1 VKSLDEIPEKFK
13 SIEGEAEWWDTH
25 DLGDILDQFEEEVQ
39 IEVMKKPKKTVTIR
53 MSEKDIEEFK
63 RISKQLGI
71 KYTAL
76 IRSLA
81 KRGLSDLKHKIMRSW
96 RHLLLNRILQ
106 KLSWKK
112 TFQLFCFISDIL
124 KIN

>member
-1 VKSLDEIPEKFK
+1 MRMKRVKSLDEIPEKFK

-81 KRGLSDLKHKIMRSW
+81 KRGLSDLKHKIMRS
-96 RHLLLNRILQ
+96 
-106 KLSWKK
+106 
-112 TFQLFCFISDIL
+112 
-124 KIN
+124 

>member
-1 VKSLDEIPEKFK
+1 VRIKRVKSLDEIPGKFK
-13 SIEGEAEWWDTH
+13 SIEEAEWWDTH
-25 DLGDILDQFEEEVQ
+25 DLGDILDQFEEVQ

-81 KRGLSDLKHKIMRSW
+81 KRGLSDLKHKIMRS
-96 RHLLLNRILQ
+96 
-106 KLSWKK
+106 
-112 TFQLFCFISDIL
+112 
-124 KIN
+124 

>member
-1 VKSLDEIPEKFK
+1 MELQRSQFRG
-13 SIEGEAEWWDTH
+13 SILTKK
-25 DLGDILDQFEEEVQ
+25 

-71 KYTAL
+71 KYTTL

-81 KRGLSDLKHKIMRSW
+81 KRGLSDLKRKIVRS
-96 RHLLLNRILQ
+96 
-106 KLSWKK
+106 
-112 TFQLFCFISDIL
+112 
-124 KIN
+124 